1 MKKQLHAVL
10 NTLSDGVL
18 ITLTVLAAPCTVLT
32 AYSVPYPLVAL
43 IFAAIGIGLCL
54 SVWMHAH
61 PFSLAAG
68 ILYFAVLMPLLVW
81 KRLDILYGFRI
92 VRYAMLDML
101 APDVPF
107 LEAPAAVQI
116 PAGLE
121 TLPTDAVGWF
131 VLLVMALLGLSIA
144 WSLIRSKMILL
155 PVIVP
160 IPMFMLS
167 LIYTDLPIAYWAVFL
182 LLLYFGTCLVTGSL
196 RVYDAERC
204 GTVTLAILLGVFLLG
219 VVIRLASPP
228 ETYEPIS
235 FEQRQRMI
243 GDKVQELVD
252 DVKSALN
259 NRVKHTEDLT
269 DEEEWK
275 RTGDQ
280 ILSLRTSEA
289 GELYLR
295 AYSLGRYE
303 RNAWRSVSNYTGTWQ
318 SMAALGERLQRGGD
332 PLLSMEIQA
341 ERSEMLYTP
350 YGFVPEEGLKLSE
363 SFLTADGQ
371 REYEWTFLDEIPE
384 TESMPESEAAYLA
397 WAQEQYTITDK
408 TESARLA
415 EFAKA
420 AGLKDTGDN
429 YQTALAVADYVRH
442 HAHYTTKPGPM
453 PEDRDFVLYFLL
465 ESREGYCVHFA
476 SATTALLQAMGVPAR
491 YVFGYRF
498 YASAEIWQDVTDE
511 MAHAWTEV
519 YEPGVG

>member
-1 MKKQLHAVL
+1 MACEGDLANMTESGVMTRRLCDDYAEFMEKIRVLENGYDDYVMELFKAYAALSMMNGGQGFTPEKLLFERAEGDVFILSGISGGETKQ
-10 NTLSDGVL
+10 
-18 ITLTVLAAPCTVLT
+18 I
-32 AYSVPYPLVAL
+32 SVPAK
-43 IFAAIGIGLCL
+43 
-54 SVWMHAH
+54 
-61 PFSLAAG
+61 
-68 ILYFAVLMPLLVW
+68 LYTQLEAKIMKMPQPQE
-81 KRLDILYGFRI
+81 
-92 VRYAMLDML
+92 YAMLDML

-121 TLPTDAVGWF
+121 TLPADAVGWF

-204 GTVTLAILLGVFLLG
+204 GAVTLAILLGVFLLG

-235 FEQRQRMI
+235 FEQRQHMI

-363 SFLTADGQ
+363 SFLTADGR

-384 TESMPESEAAYLA
+384 AESMPESEAAYLA

-420 AGLKDTGDN
+420 AGLKDTASGMASVVGDIKN
-429 YQTALAVADYVRH
+429 MIA
-442 HAHYTTKPGPM
+442 
-453 PEDRDFVLYFLL
+453 
-465 ESREGYCVHFA
+465 EGK
-476 SATTALLQAMGVPAR
+476 
-491 YVFGYRF
+491 
-498 YASAEIWQDVTDE
+498 
-511 MAHAWTEV
+511 
-519 YEPGVG
+519 